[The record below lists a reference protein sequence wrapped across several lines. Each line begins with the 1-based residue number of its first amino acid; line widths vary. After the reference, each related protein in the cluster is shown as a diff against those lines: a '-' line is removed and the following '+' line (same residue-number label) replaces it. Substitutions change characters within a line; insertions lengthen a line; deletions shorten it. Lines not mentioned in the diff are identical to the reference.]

1 MAAAPAPRPGRGSR
15 PASARVPHDP
25 DRRPAGTG
33 LAPLGGGTF
42 DLQSLDLLDTYP
54 YNQQTFQ
61 FSACGAGCLV
71 RSSLGGELQLATTGT
86 VTFAG
91 AALTGVEWI
100 EVSAR
105 PCPGR
110 H

>member
-15 PASARVPHDP
+15 PASARVPHYP

-33 LAPLGGGTF
+33 LARRGGGTF
-42 DLQSLDLLDTYP
+42 DLRSLDLLDTCQ
-54 YNQQTFQ
+54 YNPQTFQ
-61 FSACGAGCLV
+61 FPACGAGCLV
-71 RSSLGGELQLATTGT
+71 RSSLGAELQLATIGT
-86 VTFAG
+86 VNCAG
-91 AALTGVEWI
+91 AAWTGVEWI
-100 EVSAR
+100 EISAR